1 MTRKI
6 TFRFAGPSLFAL
18 ALAMPRA
25 MSPIAAPPAH
35 ALFGIGGGPFI
46 VYDPTNHAENLLTAA
61 RALEQINNQIAQL
74 QNEAQMLI
82 NQARNLANLPYSAL
96 QQIQQN
102 VSRTQQLLAQ
112 AQNIAFDVQSIDQMF
127 QQDYGNLSLTATD
140 QQLIA
145 EARSRWENTV
155 GGLQDAMRVQAGVV
169 GNINANRAEMSAL
182 VGQSQNA
189 VGALQ
194 ATQAG
199 NQLLA
204 LQSQQL
210 SDLIAVIS
218 ANGRANALTEA
229 ERATAAEQGRIQ
241 RERFLT
247 PARQRANVQL
257 RPGGETMEGKVPA
270 RIAAIVFVAIAI
282 TATVIE
288 MTREEAPV
296 PASTAPALQPST
308 DPLRATLRRCQ
319 QLGVAA
325 SSDADCLAV
334 WAESRDRF
342 LGRMPAPEA
351 PQRSGGQ

>member
-6 TFRFAGPSLFAL
+6 TFRSAGPSLFAL
-18 ALAMPRA
+18 ALAMPMA

-35 ALFGIGGGPFI
+35 ALFGIGGGGPFI

-169 GNINANRAEMSAL
+169 GNIDANRAEMSAL

-241 RERFLT
+241 RERFLM
-247 PARQRANVQL
+247 
-257 RPGGETMEGKVPA
+257 PGAGY
-270 RIAAIVFVAIAI
+270 
-282 TATVIE
+282 
-288 MTREEAPV
+288 
-296 PASTAPALQPST
+296 QPGN
-308 DPLRATLRRCQ
+308 AQ
-319 QLGVAA
+319 M
-325 SSDADCLAV
+325 
-334 WAESRDRF
+334 F
-342 LGRMPAPEA
+342 N
-351 PQRSGGQ
+351 